1 MNLAGTTT
9 LFTAGLAPHCNTRQ
23 RTRTLHLLRKNER
36 LPPELALQIYGNN
49 ITGAQCKALAA
60 AYPACVRILGE
71 ACFNSIAQH
80 FIEHTPSQ
88 LPDLNGYGATFGD
101 FLDGWTATREQFPDY
116 RYLGDLARLEWL
128 CHTACYAANDPP
140 FDFATVAAAGPDTWK
155 NLRFQLGH
163 SVGLLQ
169 SDYPVMAIRAA
180 NLATGDAAEIRAGKL
195 PEQLVIS
202 RPEYQPRVER
212 VDAAAFRI
220 LAACR
225 EGKTLGQLVTAG
237 EHPAAGVTVTL
248 PGLIRRGWI
257 TGIAVNR
264 AASPGGP

>member
-1 MNLAGTTT
+1 MNLARTAT
-9 LFTAGLAPHCNTRQ
+9 LFTAGLAPHCNTRE
-23 RTRTLHLLRKNER
+23 RTHALQLLRENER

-49 ITGAQCKALAA
+49 ISGALGKSLAA

-80 FIEHTPSQ
+80 CIEHAPSH
-88 LPDLNGYGATFGD
+88 LPDLNAYGATFGD
-101 FLDGWTATREQFPDY
+101 FLDGWTASREQFSDY
-116 RYLGDLARLEWL
+116 LYLGDLARLEWL
-128 CHTACYAANDPP
+128 CHTACYAADDPP
-140 FDFATVAAAGPDTWK
+140 FDFATVAEAAPDTWK

-180 NLATGDAAEIRAGKL
+180 NLATGTAAEIQAGEL
-195 PEQLVIS
+195 PEHLVVS
-202 RPEYQPRVER
+202 RPEYQPRVEQ

-225 EGKTLGQLVTAG
+225 EGKTLGQLVTAD
-237 EHPAAGVTVTL
+237 EQLAAGITAIL
-248 PGLIRRGWI
+248 PGLIHSGWI
-257 TGIAVNR
+257 TGVTVNR
-264 AASPGGP
+264 AVAPECQ